1 MVRQPSSGSRGQEEQ
16 TTGPENMHSYGY
28 PYGAPLAYEGRVP
41 LGASAASAVTFLAGV
56 WLVLAPFVL
65 DYAPAGSGIGAYW
78 NDVVVGVAIA
88 TLAIV
93 RTVAPSNVPWFSIV
107 NVALGA
113 WLIVA
118 PFVLEYEGTNKG
130 VSIGNDLAIG
140 MVVIVMAAASAVSTF
155 RHRRPTEQVSR

>member
-1 MVRQPSSGSRGQEEQ
+1 M
-16 TTGPENMHSYGY
+16 
-28 PYGAPLAYEGRVP
+28 
-41 LGASAASAVTFLAGV
+41 TFLAGI

-65 DYAPAGSGIGAYW
+65 EYVPASSGIGAYW
-78 NDVVVGVAIA
+78 NDLVVGVAIA

-118 PFVLEYEGTNKG
+118 PFVHEYEGANKG
-130 VSIGNDLAIG
+130 VMIGNDLAVG
-140 MVVIVMAAASAVSTF
+140 MVVIVMAAASAVSTH
-155 RHRRPTEQVSR
+155 RHRSRTEQASN